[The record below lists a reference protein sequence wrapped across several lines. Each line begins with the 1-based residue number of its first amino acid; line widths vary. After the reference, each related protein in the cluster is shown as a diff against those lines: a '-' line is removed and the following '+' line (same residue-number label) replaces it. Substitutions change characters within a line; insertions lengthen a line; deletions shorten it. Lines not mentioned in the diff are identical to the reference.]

1 MPRFKYSAWFRASS
15 PRQASLWMEYCLCS
29 TWTTLSGRKGAHRW
43 PTANNAIRSRF
54 LARKEQRSVW
64 VSGARRPGSNAR
76 ERGCPS
82 PAQLGA
88 MTGKLSEKWTW
99 QSIENEGPSGD
110 VDENKE
116 RQVSGL
122 RCQAPEP
129 MMSRRTEF
137 RLPASAAAVTSKLH
151 EHWRGNMSKNEGS
164 SGDVDENKERQVSG
178 LRCRVS
184 GPGTHDV
191 AENGVSTSG
200 LGRGSYE
207 QIARTLARK
216 CIEK

>member
-1 MPRFKYSAWFRASS
+1 MA
-15 PRQASLWMEYCLCS
+15 YCKQRNS
-29 TWTTLSGRKGAHRW
+29 VSISREKGA
-43 PTANNAIRSRF
+43 AIRMG
-54 LARKEQRSVW
+54 V
-64 VSGARRPGSNAR
+64 RRPETWLQRPRTWVPIAR
-76 ERGCPS
+76 
-82 PAQLGA
+82 PAWSDDWQ
-88 MTGKLSEKWTW
+88 TVRKWTW